1 MRAYFDKLLNPAQG
15 QKPVALIYPLLIALF
30 AGAVFSF
37 SLAPYHYWWLAI
49 LSPALLYA
57 CLRQRSPKQAFA
69 IGLAYGIGL
78 WFVGAFWLYTSIHVY
93 GDTNA
98 FLSVLMILIMAVIM
112 GLFSAVQT
120 FIYRRFFP
128 ETPLTFAP
136 LWVLFEWAKTWVFT
150 GFPWL
155 FAGYAFTERFLDGY
169 APLFGVFGVSFVVI
183 VLACALVE
191 VLNKRIFWLIPSAV
205 LVLGAWGAAQFEFV
219 EQKSEKPLRVSL
231 IQGNIPQDL
240 KWLTE
245 YQMKTLFIYAN
256 LSKTE
261 WGRDLIVWP
270 ESSIPMFQTDI
281 QPFLDTMRVQ
291 AKKAGTAWVTGIP
304 YWDQQ
309 ESKATGQAMFYNSIM
324 ASGDESS
331 GLYKKQ
337 RLVPFGEYIPLSGL
351 LRWVLPAL
359 QNDPSM
365 SGFSRGESDQK
376 PLNVKNHA
384 LGSAICY
391 EVAYPNLTRR
401 NASQSD
407 FLVTVSNDAWFTGTA
422 GPLQH
427 LQMVQMRAKE
437 NGRWFIRA
445 TNTGVTAFIDHHGH
459 IVKQAP
465 MDKEAV
471 LRGELPAMQGQTLYM
486 RLSDWP
492 VLIVSVLLLLLG
504 WHFRPRKVNVAFK
517 SRR

>member
-1 MRAYFDKLLNPAQG
+1 MRAHFNKLLNSSKQ
-15 QKPVALIYPLLIALF
+15 QKSLPLIYPLIISLIS
-30 AGAVFSF
+30 GAIFSLA
-37 SLAPYHYWWLAI
+37 LAPYHWWWLAI

-57 CLRQRSPKQAFA
+57 GLKGRSPKQAFA
-69 IGLAYGIGL
+69 LGWAYGFGL

-98 FLSVLMILIMAVIM
+98 ILSVLMIVIMALVM
-112 GLFSAVQT
+112 GLFTAIQT
-120 FIYRRFFP
+120 WVYRRFFP

-136 LWVLFEWAKTWVFT
+136 LWVLFEWSKTWVFT

-169 APLFGVFGVSFVVI
+169 APLFGVFAVSFVVI
-183 VLACALVE
+183 ILACAFVE
-191 VLNKRIFWLIPSAV
+191 ILNRKIFWIIPSAI
-205 LVLGAWGAAQFEFV
+205 LLLGAWGASYISFV
-219 EQKSEKPLRVSL
+219 QPKAGKPLSVSL

-245 YQMKTLFIYAN
+245 YQVKTLQIYVN
-256 LSKTE
+256 LSRTE

-270 ESSIPMFQTDI
+270 ESSIPLFQTDI
-281 QPFLDTMRVQ
+281 PDFLEMMDQQGQKT
-291 AKKAGTAWVTGIP
+291 GTAWVTGIP
-304 YWDQQ
+304 YWDLKESQQ
-309 ESKATGQAMFYNSIM
+309 IGHPQYYNSMM
-324 ASGDESS
+324 ASGSDSS

-351 LRWVLPAL
+351 LSWVLPAL

-365 SGFSRGESDQK
+365 SGFSRGLSNQK
-376 PLNVKNHA
+376 PFNIKGYNLA
-384 LGSAICY
+384 AAICY

-401 NASQSD
+401 NATNSD

-422 GPLQH
+422 GPSQH

-445 TNTGVTAFIDHHGH
+445 TNTGVTAFIDHNGH

-465 MDKEAV
+465 KDKEAV
-471 LRGELPAMQGQTLYM
+471 LRGDLPAMQGETWYT
-486 RLSDWP
+486 RFSDFP
-492 VLIVSVLLLLLG
+492 ILGFSFLLLILG
-504 WHFRPRKVNVAFK
+504 WFFRPRQVDISFK

>member
-1 MRAYFDKLLNPAQG
+1 MRAYFAKLARDVE
-15 QKPVALIYPLLIALF
+15 QKKGLPLIYPILLALF
-30 AGAVFSF
+30 AGAMFSL
-37 SLAPYHYWWLAI
+37 SLAPFEQWYIAL

-57 CLRQRSPKQAFA
+57 ALHKRAPRQAFA
-69 IGLAYGIGL
+69 IGLSYGIGL

-93 GDTNA
+93 GDTA
-98 FLSVLMILIMAVIM
+98 APLAILMIAIMAIVM
-112 GLFSAVQT
+112 GLFSALQAWS
-120 FIYRRFFP
+120 YRRFFP

-155 FAGYAFTERFLDGY
+155 FAGYAFTGYFLDGY

-191 VLNKRIFWLIPSAV
+191 LCRKRFIWVIPSAV
-205 LVLGAWGAAQFEFV
+205 LLLGAWAASQIEFV
-219 EQKSEKPLRVSL
+219 EQKATKPLSVSL

-245 YQMKTLFIYAN
+245 YQGKTLSIYAD
-256 LSKTE
+256 LSRSE

-281 QPFLDTMRVQ
+281 EPFLDAMQQQ
-291 AKKAGTAWVTGIP
+291 AKNSETAWVTGIP
-304 YWDQQ
+304 YWDLAESRRQ
-309 ESKATGQAMFYNSIM
+309 EQPMFYNSIM
-324 ASGDESS
+324 ASGADAE

-351 LRWVLPAL
+351 LSWVLPAL

-365 SGFSRGESDQK
+365 SGFSRGASDQV
-376 PLNVKNHA
+376 PLKIKQQN
-384 LGSAICY
+384 LGAAICY

-437 NGRWFIRA
+437 NGRWFVRA
-445 TNTGVTAFIDHHGH
+445 TNTGITAIINHEGR
-459 IVKQAP
+459 IVKQAA
-465 MDKEAV
+465 MDQRTV
-471 LRGELPAMQGQTLYM
+471 LRGELPAMQGQTLYN

-492 VLIVSVLLLLLG
+492 ILIVSLLLLVLG
-504 WHFRPRKVNVAFK
+504 WMFRPKKVDVSFK

>member
-1 MRAYFDKLLNPAQG
+1 MRAHFNKLLNSSKQ
-15 QKPVALIYPLLIALF
+15 QKSLPLIYPLIISLIS
-30 AGAVFSF
+30 GAIFSLA
-37 SLAPYHYWWLAI
+37 LAPYHWWWLAI

-57 CLRQRSPKQAFA
+57 GLKGRSPKQAFA
-69 IGLAYGIGL
+69 LGWAYGFGL

-98 FLSVLMILIMAVIM
+98 ILSVLMIVIMALVM
-112 GLFSAVQT
+112 GLFTAIQT
-120 FIYRRFFP
+120 WVYRRFFP

-136 LWVLFEWAKTWVFT
+136 LWVLFEWSKTWVFT

-169 APLFGVFGVSFVVI
+169 APLFGVFAVSFVVI
-183 VLACALVE
+183 ILACAFVE
-191 VLNKRIFWLIPSAV
+191 ILNRKIFWIIPSAI
-205 LVLGAWGAAQFEFV
+205 LLLGAWGASYISFV
-219 EQKSEKPLRVSL
+219 QPKAGKPLSVSL

-245 YQMKTLFIYAN
+245 YQVKTLQIYVN
-256 LSKTE
+256 LSRTE

-270 ESSIPMFQTDI
+270 ESSIPLFQTDI
-281 QPFLDTMRVQ
+281 PDFLEMMDQQGQKT
-291 AKKAGTAWVTGIP
+291 GTAWVTGIP
-304 YWDQQ
+304 YWDLKESQQ
-309 ESKATGQAMFYNSIM
+309 IGHPQYYNSMM
-324 ASGDESS
+324 ASGSDSS

-351 LRWVLPAL
+351 LSWVLPAL

-365 SGFSRGESDQK
+365 SGFSRGLSNQK
-376 PLNVKNHA
+376 PFNIKGYNLA
-384 LGSAICY
+384 AAICY

-401 NASQSD
+401 NATNSD

-422 GPLQH
+422 GPSQH

-445 TNTGVTAFIDHHGH
+445 TNTGVTAFIDHNGH

-465 MDKEAV
+465 KDKEAV
-471 LRGELPAMQGQTLYM
+471 LRGDLPAMQGETWYT
-486 RLSDWP
+486 RFSDFPILSF
-492 VLIVSVLLLLLG
+492 SFLLLILG
-504 WHFRPRKVNVAFK
+504 WFFRPRQVDISFK

>member
-1 MRAYFDKLLNPAQG
+1 MRAFFNKLIQPSTP
-15 QKPVALIYPLLIALF
+15 QKQLPFIFHFLVALF
-30 AGAVFSF
+30 AGSIFSLA
-37 SLAPYHYWWLAI
+37 LAPYHWWWVAL

-57 CLRQRSPKQAFA
+57 SLRKRSAKHAFW
-69 IGLAYGIGL
+69 IGLSYGFGL

-98 FLSVLMILIMAVIM
+98 FLSVLMVVIMAILM
-112 GLFSAVQT
+112 GLFTALQT
-120 FIYRRFFP
+120 WLYRRFFP

-136 LWVLFEWAKTWVFT
+136 LWVFFEWAKTWVFT

-155 FAGYAFTERFLDGY
+155 FAGYAFTERYLDNY

-183 VLACALVE
+183 LLASAIVEIINRRFIWLV
-191 VLNKRIFWLIPSAV
+191 PSA
-205 LVLGAWGAAQFEFV
+205 LLLLGAWGASFLQFV
-219 EQKSEKPLRVSL
+219 EKKPTPALSVSL
-231 IQGNIPQDL
+231 IQGNIPQDM

-245 YQMKTLFIYAN
+245 YQRQTLLIYKN
-256 LSKTE
+256 LSTTE

-281 QPFLDTMRVQ
+281 EPFLQQMGVESTLS
-291 AKKAGTAWVTGIP
+291 GTHWLTGLP
-304 YWDQQ
+304 YWDLK
-309 ESKATGQAMFYNSIM
+309 ESYKVGYPVYYNSIM
-324 ASGDESS
+324 ALDGHSRS
-331 GLYKKQ
+331 LYKKQ
-337 RLVPFGEYIPLSGL
+337 RLVPFGEYIPLSGFL
-351 LRWVLPAL
+351 SWVLPAL

-365 SGFSRGESDQK
+365 SGFSQGAKDQK
-376 PLNVKNHA
+376 PFLIKDHPLA
-384 LGSAICY
+384 AAICY

-401 NASQSD
+401 NAAKSD
-407 FLVTVSNDAWFTGTA
+407 FLVTISNDAWFTGTA
-422 GPLQH
+422 SPWQH

-445 TNTGVTAFIDHHGH
+445 TNTGITAFIDEHGH

-465 MDKEAV
+465 QDQIAV
-471 LRGELPAMQGQTLYM
+471 LRGDLPAMQGQTLYT

-492 VLIVSVLLLLLG
+492 ILIFSVLLLALG
-504 WHFRPRKVNVAFK
+504 WIYRPRKVDVSFK

>member
-1 MRAYFDKLLNPAQG
+1 MRDFFTKLIKSSDTN
-15 QKPVALIYPLLIALF
+15 KPLALIYPFIIALL
-30 AGAVFSF
+30 AGAIFSF
-37 SLAPYHYWWLAI
+37 ALAPYYYWWIAI

-57 CLRQRSPKQAFA
+57 SLMNRNAKQAFL
-69 IGLAYGIGL
+69 IGWAYGFGL
-78 WFVGAFWLYTSIHVY
+78 WSIGAFWLYTSIHVY
-93 GDTNA
+93 GDTNQY
-98 FLSVLMILIMAVIM
+98 LSLLMIAIMAIVM
-112 GLFSAVQT
+112 GLFTAVQT
-120 FIYRRFFP
+120 WVYRRFFP

-136 LWVLFEWAKTWVFT
+136 LWVFFEWAKTWVFT

-155 FAGYAFTERFLDGY
+155 FVGYAFTERFLDSY
-169 APLFGVFGVSFVVI
+169 APLFGIFGVTFIVVLI
-183 VLACALVE
+183 ASALVE
-191 VLNKRIFWLIPSAV
+191 ILNRKLFWAIPIAIVL
-205 LVLGAWGAAQFEFV
+205 LGAWGASYLQFV
-219 EQKSEKPLRVSL
+219 EPKKEKPLSVSL

-245 YQMKTLFIYAN
+245 YQEKTLEIYVN

-270 ESSIPMFQTDI
+270 ESSIPVFQTDI
-281 QPFLDTMRVQ
+281 PEFLSAMNEQ
-291 AKKAGTAWVTGIP
+291 AIQTNSAWVTGIP
-304 YWDQQ
+304 FWDVKQ
-309 ESKATGQAMFYNSIM
+309 SKVENQFKYYNSIM
-324 ASGDESS
+324 ASGSQAE

-351 LRWVLPAL
+351 LSWVLPAL
-359 QNDPSM
+359 QNDPAAG
-365 SGFSRGESDQK
+365 GFSRGDDHQH
-376 PLNVKNHA
+376 PLKIKGHQLA
-384 LGSAICY
+384 AAICY

-401 NASQSD
+401 NASTSD

-445 TNTGVTAFIDHHGH
+445 TNTGVTAFINEQGH
-459 IVKQAP
+459 IVKRAP
-465 MDKEAV
+465 MDTRTV
-471 LRGELPAMQGQTLYM
+471 LRGELPAMQGHTLYT

-492 VLIVSVLLLLLG
+492 VLIFSTLLLILG
-504 WHFRPRKVNVAFK
+504 WFFRPKRVDISFK